1 MYYIGADTDAAIKY
15 RERMQT
21 LEREEARRQRR
32 TFDEQSEATS
42 LAGDE
47 EDSPLSSPPATAGVR
62 LSTGDARAVARFLGE
77 GEQKVGGGGDRVRSE
92 RSREE
97 DSDLRKAPQ
106 VMGGVVFCGECGE
119 PNKYGARYCSC
130 GEPLVEDDDYSS
142 PTPKASLKS
151 SRARE
156 DHKSTGSVRASVDLK
171 AQDGVALGGSVKGDK
186 PAKVDGRSLSDEM
199 DDAGVLASGIFKRE
213 GGEENGGVVKTTV
226 QRHRGAPK
234 VTFEQLAVGE
244 SKVVS
249 GEALRSLSTVGNARD
264 IGKEDGGDASGRGGW
279 KLQGEPKK
287 DESESDDDD
296 SPRAR
301 YRLSNVCSFR
311 R

>member
-1 MYYIGADTDAAIKY
+1 MHYIGADTEAAIKY
-15 RERMQT
+15 RERMQK
-21 LEREEARRQRR
+21 LEREEARWQRR
-32 TFDEQSEATS
+32 AFDEQSEATS

-77 GEQKVGGGGDRVRSE
+77 GEQKEGGGGDRVRSE

-142 PTPKASLKS
+142 PTPKASLKP
-151 SRARE
+151 SRARG
-156 DHKSTGSVRASVDLK
+156 DHKSTVSVRTSVDLK
-171 AQDGVALGGSVKGDK
+171 AKDGFALGGRVKADK
-186 PAKVDGRSLSDEM
+186 PAKVDGLSLSDEM
-199 DDAGVLASGIFKRE
+199 DAAGVLASGIFKRE
-213 GGEENGGVVKTTV
+213 GGEEEGGVVKTTV

-244 SKVVS
+244 SEEV
-249 GEALRSLSTVGNARD
+249 GGDANDSLSTVGHARD

-279 KLQGEPKK
+279 KLQGEPK

-311 R
+311 H

>member
-142 PTPKASLKS
+142 PSKASLKS

-156 DHKSTGSVRASVDLK
+156 DHKSTGSVRASADLETK
-171 AQDGVALGGSVKGDK
+171 DGVALWGRVKGDE
-186 PAKVDGRSLSDEM
+186 PADGRSLSDEM
-199 DDAGVLASGIFKRE
+199 DAAGVLASGIFKRE

-244 SKVVS
+244 TEEVS
-249 GEALRSLSTVGNARD
+249 GDALRSLSTVGNARD
-264 IGKEDGGDASGRGGW
+264 IGKDGGGDASGRGGW
-279 KLQGEPKK
+279 KLQGEPK

-301 YRLSNVCSFR
+301 YKLSNVCSFR
-311 R
+311 H